1 MRKVDFKNM
10 PLNELYNLLSDE
22 DKQIVSLY
30 ENIYNIDITDLPILK
45 KYECYA
51 FITISE
57 TLKSIRLNL
66 VTKAKSSK
74 TDLKKDISPIKNLQ
88 NPIVKAIRNNN
99 QPLAW
104 YLVKKELYNPVKP
117 DEIFPSLINNASDFI
132 EIILYMHLK
141 KTKQNELAIYRI
153 LKRMIENPEE
163 ETILLQ
169 VYEKL
174 KKTKYCDINQYSS
187 FNWINYLSSKS
198 ANKVHFRKGTVYLHV
213 PQETYMLHES
223 ILTYP
228 TIVPYLLKFKDLDVN
243 IKNKSNIEKPSEFS
257 KLENPSPTNGN
268 LPIMQLFR
276 WADLIHI
283 FKQDPSYKRGLISI
297 FDLDIY
303 DLKAIS
309 EKYDITK
316 SNEYIDEF
324 IKRGALLDYKN
335 ANGESVVMT
344 AIHHYHVH
352 GVEVCK
358 HLLYPEILHDMEKLN
373 GRSLWAEL
381 PVKICEI
388 LSAKFPSMT
397 DSLNITYSE
406 YLSNKT
412 EYDSHLPKDKIL
424 HQDFLIDLIDKI
436 PKLNPLLDRASYL
449 SYYYERKFGEES
461 SEYIGFNNKK
471 QAILE
476 KYGIDDHYYF
486 AAGEI
491 INAARNEYQIQS
503 QGITEYKKFIEN
515 EEEKMFKDPYYKNTI
530 KEAEEKHRFED
541 IPF

>member
-1 MRKVDFKNM
+1 MVLTNQKKLCYNVNMRKVDFKNM
-10 PLNELYNLLSDE
+10 PLNKLFNLLSDE

-30 ENIYNIDITDLPILK
+30 ENVRNINIDIIDLPILK
-45 KYECYA
+45 KYKCYA
-51 FITISE
+51 FTTISQ
-57 TLKSIRLNL
+57 TLKSIRSNL
-66 VTKAKSSK
+66 VTEAKRSK
-74 TDLKKDISPIKNLQ
+74 TDLKKGISSIKNLQ
-88 NPIVKAIRNNN
+88 NPVVKAIRNNN

-104 YLVKKELYNPVKP
+104 YLVKKKLYSPVKP

-132 EIILYMHLK
+132 EIILYMPLE
-141 KTKQNELAIYRI
+141 KTKRNELAIYRI
-153 LKRMIENPEE
+153 LKRMINKPEDE
-163 ETILLQ
+163 KLLLQ

-187 FNWINYLSSKS
+187 FNWINYLTSKS
-198 ANKVHFRKGTVYLHV
+198 ANKVHFRKGTANRHV

-243 IKNKSNIEKPSEFS
+243 IKNKSNIEEPSEFS
-257 KLENPSPTNGN
+257 ELENPSPTNGN

-283 FKQDPSYKRGLISI
+283 LKQQHNYKCGLVGISDMYI
-297 FDLDIY
+297 DI
-303 DLKAIS
+303 LEEIS
-309 EKYDITK
+309 KKYDITK

-324 IKRGALLDYKN
+324 IKRGAILDYKN

-352 GVEVCK
+352 GVEVCR

-373 GRSLWAEL
+373 GHSLWAEL

-388 LSAKFPSMT
+388 LSTKFPSMT

-412 EYDSHLPKDKIL
+412 EYDSHLPKDKMI
-424 HQDFLIDLIDKI
+424 HPDFLIDLIDKI
-436 PKLNPLLDRASYL
+436 PKLNLLLERTSHISYD
-449 SYYYERKFGEES
+449 YERKFGEES
-461 SEYIGFNNKK
+461 PEYIGFNNKA

-486 AAGEI
+486 DADEI
-491 INAARNEYQIQS
+491 INAARNGYQIQS
-503 QGITEYKKFIEN
+503 QGIAEYEKFIEV
-515 EEEKMFKDPYYKNTI
+515 EEENLTI
-530 KEAEEKHRFED
+530 KT
-541 IPF
+541 P